1 MYVEPVTSFLK
12 NIFHWTNGFPPG
24 SWLAVC
30 ALWIWDLVALKWW
43 GGHIYW
49 YFTVDCL
56 TFSIELTLSRTVDH
70 LGHPLLY
77 TPEERCP
84 TFQPTLLL
92 LSRFSCVQLCAT
104 PQTAAHQAPHPWD
117 SPGKNTGVGCRFL
130 LQCMKVK
137 SESEVA
143 QSCPTLCPTPWTA
156 AHQAPPSMRFSRQ
169 EYYSTLNTGSLSCL
183 TLYTFTGG
191 WSLPHSCMGLCSS
204 VWLTSL
210 EQYTSLF

>member
-1 MYVEPVTSFLK
+1 MNVHQPKTTMYVEPVTSFLK

-104 PQTAAHQAPHPWD
+104 PD
-117 SPGKNTGVGCRFL
+117 GSPPG
-130 LQCMKVK
+130 
-137 SESEVA
+137 S
-143 QSCPTLCPTPWTA
+143 
-156 AHQAPPSMRFSRQ
+156 PSLGFSRQ
-169 EYYSTLNTGSLSCL
+169 EH
-183 TLYTFTGG
+183 
-191 WSLPHSCMGLCSS
+191 WSGLPFPSPMHESEKWKWSRS
-204 VWLTSL
+204 VMS
-210 EQYTSLF
+210 EP